1 MGVLGCMQC
10 SQRSEEDARSP
21 ETGDSFITNEYG
33 YWESNLG
40 PLEEQPTLLTTEPS
54 LQPSSY
60 LWNQPVTELGVL

>member
-1 MGVLGCMQC
+1 MGVFGCMQC
-10 SQRSEEDARSP
+10 SQRSEEDASSP
-21 ETGDSFITNEYG
+21 ETGVTDEYG